1 LTRAVPPAFAQQQQ
15 GPTPNVQP
23 APGGGGGGYRSP
35 YVPPIS
41 GGPATPGSFSTS
53 VANTMTSVSVTAQ
66 GHLNSS
72 STLLASDYTAMATA
86 LQTFVNEEDSTGFTA
101 TIQTW
106 LLANS
111 ALFTTTPTAA
121 QIQAAYTGLNKSG
134 TAVTVTEADFVSA
147 LQATP
152 LAQRQKFISLV
163 QANGLDYFY
172 DGLISNL
179 HQLAADAMNMRH
191 GGVYLQAEC
200 LIPWAGIGASYFGIV
215 ALAVS
220 GPVGWTIGAV
230 AAVVAIGSQFG
241 LFGGC

>member
-1 LTRAVPPAFAQQQQ
+1 
-15 GPTPNVQP
+15 VQP